1 MSKSDHIAKSA
12 LVIIIFSLFGKVLG
26 FIREIL
32 IASKFGSGMET
43 DTFFVAL
50 AATGLITGFL
60 SNAISTTVIPI
71 LSEIEV
77 KEGKTGKIKHSNN
90 IINII
95 FLISAILVTLGII
108 ASPFLIKLVASGFQ
122 GEQYDLAVKLT
133 RMGMPMILFSGVTG
147 VFTGYLQSEQRFAA
161 PAAVE
166 LPYNL
171 VYILFLLFLSSIFGI
186 KGLMVATV
194 IAVASQVLIQ
204 IPDIKKSGY
213 RHTFKLDFKDRYV
226 KKIILLA
233 LPVLLGVAVHDL
245 NAIVD
250 RTLASRLIEG
260 SISALNYADKLNNII
275 LGVFITAITT
285 VIFPLLS
292 KESNTDNMISMK
304 KIMGYGINIIL
315 VITIPASVGL
325 IVLATPIVEIAF
337 QRGAFDGTATLM
349 TSQALIF
356 YSVGLIAAALNIF
369 ITRVYYSIQ
378 DTKTPVVYG
387 IVAVA
392 LNIILNIILVRYMQ
406 HSGLA
411 LATSIST
418 TVSAILLIYSL
429 KKKIGSLGTKDYI
442 TTFIK
447 SGAASIIMGICV
459 YIIYNQ
465 MYKLLGI
472 SGMNNLI
479 SFSVAVGIGILIY
492 VVASYMFGIE
502 SVKNVLDTIK
512 AKIKK

>member
-1 MSKSDHIAKSA
+1 MSKSNRVAKSA
-12 LVIIIFSLFGKVLG
+12 LIIIIFTLFGKVLG

-32 IASKFGSGMET
+32 IASKFGSGVET

-50 AATGLITGFL
+50 ATTGLITGFL

-71 LSEIEV
+71 LAEIEA
-77 KEGKTGKIKHSNN
+77 KEGKMGKIKHSNN

-95 FLISAILVTLGII
+95 FLISAILVMFGMVT
-108 ASPFLIKLVASGFQ
+108 SPLLIKLVASGFQ
-122 GEQYDLAVKLT
+122 GEQYELAVKLT
-133 RMGMPMILFSGVTG
+133 RIGMPMILFSGVTG
-147 VFTGYLQSEQRFAA
+147 VFVGYLQSEERFTA

-171 VYILFLLFLSSIFGI
+171 VYILFLIFFSSKFGI

-194 IAVASQVLIQ
+194 TAVASQVLIQ
-204 IPDIKKSGY
+204 IPDIKKTGY
-213 RHTFKLDFKDRYV
+213 SHKFTVDFKDRYV
-226 KKIILLA
+226 KKIVLLA

-250 RTLASRLIEG
+250 RTLASKLIEG

-275 LGVFITAITT
+275 LGVFISAITT

-292 KESNTDNMISMK
+292 KESNTDNMTSMK
-304 KIMGYGINIIL
+304 KIMGYGINLIL
-315 VITIPASVGL
+315 VITVPASVGL

-337 QRGAFDGTATLM
+337 QRGAFDSTATLM
-349 TSQALIF
+349 TSQALVF

-387 IVAVA
+387 IVAVG
-392 LNIILNIILVRYMQ
+392 LNIVLNIILVRYMK

-418 TVSAILLIYSL
+418 TVSVLLLIYSL
-429 KKKIGSLGTKDYI
+429 KQKIGSLGTKEYI

-447 SGAASIIMGICV
+447 SGLASIIMGICV

-465 MYKLLGI
+465 MYKLLGVSSI
-472 SGMNNLI
+472 NNLI
-479 SFSVAVGIGILIY
+479 SLSLAVGIGVLIY
-492 VVASYMFGIE
+492 VASSYMFGVE
-502 SVKNVLDTIK
+502 SIKNVLDVAK
-512 AKIKK
+512 NKIKK